1 MVIESNVRPENPLG
15 SAIFKI
21 DSKWVIKHHG
31 SVPTNLHG
39 DAHSGLSQSCK
50 MSIKIFVECTKKI
63 WGVTNMVESILEK
76 QAHASHQQ
84 WFELA
89 SEKIQEHIMEIQQSK
104 QQLFE
109 ETKFKEETR
118 KKNFK
123 PEYVRLR
130 LSTLKRVVSG
140 TEKLAK
146 MLSTRT
152 SEISP
157 PPTPPLTPIP
167 NLYDNERQS
176 MDELSDTPSERT
188 SAESSEELHCV
199 PMLNA
204 VIVQSDTDTDHEHAD
219 LDLRKGNWRGNH
231 RNRRW
236 KEKLLSV
243 IGVLLVIC
251 LVVWYF
257 GSNSDQQPEHV
268 G

>member
-1 MVIESNVRPENPLG
+1 
-15 SAIFKI
+15 
-21 DSKWVIKHHG
+21 
-31 SVPTNLHG
+31 
-39 DAHSGLSQSCK
+39 
-50 MSIKIFVECTKKI
+50 
-63 WGVTNMVESILEK
+63 
-76 QAHASHQQ
+76 
-84 WFELA
+84 
-89 SEKIQEHIMEIQQSK
+89 MEFQQSK

-109 ETKFKEETR
+109 EIKFKEETR
-118 KKNFK
+118 KKNNFK
-123 PEYVRLR
+123 PDYVRLR

-157 PPTPPLTPIP
+157 PPTPPLTSSPT
-167 NLYDNERQS
+167 LFDKERQ
-176 MDELSDTPSERT
+176 DELSDTPSERT
-188 SAESSEELHCV
+188 SAESSGEQHCV

-204 VIVQSDTDTDHEHAD
+204 VIVHSDADTDHEHAD
-219 LDLRKGNWRGNH
+219 LDLRQGNWRGTQ

-243 IGVLLVIC
+243 IGILLVIC